1 MIRLACKI
9 PKKVV
14 LACSGGRDSMSALEF
29 LVRGKREVTV
39 AYYDHGTPHGR
50 EAKDFL
56 SRFCSKNNLEF
67 VFDTCM
73 EKAPKGKS
81 KEEFWREK
89 RYSFFKTLSKPI
101 VMAHHL
107 DDAVEWWI
115 FSCLRGRPGMIPIER
130 KDPTVIR
137 PFLLT
142 PKKEIHT
149 LLSKYP
155 HIEDPSNSSIN
166 FARNY
171 IRHEIGPLCMNV
183 NPGLR
188 TTVRKLYEASDEE
201 R

>member
-50 EAKDFL
+50 EAQDFL
-56 SRFCSKNNLEF
+56 RSFCLENNLEF
-67 VFDTCM
+67 IFDTCK
-73 EKAPKGKS
+73 ESVPKGRS
-81 KEEFWREK
+81 KEEFWRAN
-89 RYSFFKTLSKPI
+89 RYRFFKSLKSPI

-115 FSCLRGRPGMIPIER
+115 FSALRGNPNLIPIKREE
-130 KDPTVIR
+130 PNIIR

-142 PKKEIHT
+142 PKKEIHKS
-149 LLSKYP
+149 LFEYS
-155 HIEDPSNSSIN
+155 HIEDPSNASVD

-171 IRHEIGPLCMNV
+171 IRHELSSRCMNV

-188 TTVRKLYEASDEE
+188 TTVRKMYE
-201 R
+201 RQK

>member
-39 AYYDHGTPHGR
+39 AYYDHGTSHGR
-50 EAKDFL
+50 EARDFL
-56 SRFCSKNNLEF
+56 SEFCSENNLDF
-67 VFDTCM
+67 VFDVCD
-73 EKAPKGKS
+73 EEAPKGRS

-89 RYSFFKTLSKPI
+89 RYSFFKTLKTPI

-115 FSCLRGRPGMIPIER
+115 FSALRGRPGLIPIKR
-130 KDPTVIR
+130 KEPNIIR

-142 PKKEIHT
+142 PKKEIHMS
-149 LLSKYP
+149 LSKFS
-155 HIEDPSNSSIN
+155 HVEDPTNTSIN

-171 IRHEIGPLCMNV
+171 IRHELGPLCMNV
-183 NPGLR
+183 NPGLK
-188 TTVRKLYEASDEE
+188 TTVRKLYEAKE
-201 R
+201 